1 MNVRLSYAD
10 VNNNGSIEPASEILE
25 ENNYYPFGLKHRG
38 YNELA
43 NANRS
48 EQAEKYQYNGK
59 EWNDA
64 LGLNIYEMDLRQ
76 YDPAV
81 GRWTVQDPVIHHEFS
96 PYSAFDNNPVYW
108 ADPSGAD
115 AITWIDSEGNLLGA
129 TFTGTD
135 AMDAFLFLT
144 GQSSADF
151 LETLTMQVYEFDD
164 IDDSGG
170 GGGGG
175 NGGGNR
181 QKTGLPL
188 LYDVWKSGLS
198 SFTMSDTWN
207 SPLAR
212 LAVPDK
218 ISFGLSQSA
227 TAYFGFNKGLFFEFI
242 IRGHDANLVPYVTFT
257 VGGQLGPKLN
267 ADALIVFSRGYY
279 AVNDMRN
286 LEPGQAARDLLGWSL
301 NADIGFGQGF
311 GGALGG
317 SYGFQSWGSIYQ
329 PTWISIS
336 GGLGASMGG
345 GVTGGVNYTFPV
357 SESKFNF

>member
-1 MNVRLSYAD
+1 M
-10 VNNNGSIEPASEILE
+10 NNNGSIEPASEILE
-25 ENNYYPFGLKHRG
+25 ENNYYPFGLKHQG

-76 YDPAV
+76 YDPAI
-81 GRWTVQDPVIHHEFS
+81 GRWTVQDPVIHHDFS
-96 PYSAFDNNPVYW
+96 PYSAFDNNPAYW

-164 IDDSGG
+164 IDDSGGG

-242 IRGHDANLVPYVTFT
+242 TRGHDANLVPYVTFT
-257 VGGQLGPKLN
+257 VGMQAGPKLN
-267 ADALIVFSRGYY
+267 ADVLFNVGIGYF
-279 AVNDMRN
+279 AVADMRN
-286 LEPGQAARDLLGWSL
+286 LSPNQASRGLLGWSINL
-301 NADIGFGQGF
+301 NGGAGDGF

-317 SYGFQSWGSIYQ
+317 SYGFQTGNILE
-329 PTWISIS
+329 PTWISGS
-336 GGLGASMGG
+336 VGGGYYMGG
-345 GVTGGVNYTFPV
+345 GVTGGFNHTFPV
-357 SESKFNF
+357 FESQFNF